1 MRKLRMVLA
10 LALVLIFSLSLM
22 TTTLAAST
30 AATETY
36 RCNGRN
42 AGERM
47 VDSHEYYGA
56 NCDIMIRQSYC
67 TAYVGGISQGTAY
80 HRHDH
85 LRFHSN
91 INCPATPQTIC
102 AHGSTH
108 S

>member
-10 LALVLIFSLSLM
+10 LALVLIFLLSLM

-30 AATETY
+30 ATLTY

-42 AGERM
+42 AGERR
-47 VDSHEYYGA
+47 VDSHEYNGA
-56 NCDIMIRQSYC
+56 NCNIMIRQSYC
-67 TAYVGGISQGTAY
+67 TAYEGGVSRGDAF

-108 S
+108 

>member
-10 LALVLIFSLSLM
+10 LTLVLIFSLSLM

-42 AGERM
+42 AGERR

-85 LRFHSN
+85 LRFHTN
-91 INCPATPQTIC
+91 INCQATPQTIC
-102 AHGSTH
+102 THESTH
-108 S
+108 

>member
-10 LALVLIFSLSLM
+10 LTLVLIFSLSLM

-30 AATETY
+30 ATLTY

-42 AGERM
+42 AGERT
-47 VDSHEYYGA
+47 VDSHDYYGA
-56 NCDIMIRQSYC
+56 NCNIKVRQSYC
-67 TAYVGGISQGTAY
+67 TAYLNGVAQGSSF
-80 HRHDH
+80 HLHDH

-108 S
+108 